1 MIKHKDF
8 IMTSITIQ
16 NNPKPHIL
24 IVDDDK
30 EIRTL
35 LSEILEKNELI
46 IFQASQGSEMR
57 NILKSKKIDLMIL
70 DINLPDED
78 GISLCKEVRASSSL
92 PIIMLTAKTSP
103 IERVIG
109 LETGADDYVCK
120 PFEPMELVSRV
131 RSLLRRSKLNSNSEK
146 LSQEASKIYF
156 DSWTLDVLGR
166 HLIRADGMVLSLSAS
181 EFNLLK
187 LFIDHANQVMNRDQI
202 MDHIYGRESGP
213 FDRSIDIQVSRL
225 RNKIENNPKSPM
237 IIKTIRSE
245 GYLFTPKVSGSL

>member
-1 MIKHKDF
+1 MNLAREK
-8 IMTSITIQ
+8 
-16 NNPKPHIL
+16 NNSQPHVL

-30 EIRTL
+30 DIRTL
-35 LSEILEKNELI
+35 LSEILEKNELT

-57 NILKSKKIDLMIL
+57 DILKSKKIDLMIL

-78 GISLCKEVRASSSL
+78 GISLCKEVRFSSSL

-131 RSLLRRSKLNSNSEK
+131 RSLLRRSKLNTSAEKISE
-146 LSQEASKIYF
+146 EASKIHF
-156 DSWTLDVLGR
+156 DSWTLDLMDR
-166 HLIRADGMVLSLSAS
+166 HLIRSDNMILSLSTS

-187 LFIDHANQVMNRDQI
+187 MFIDHANKVMNRDQI
-202 MDHIYGRESGP
+202 MDYIYGRESGP

-225 RNKIENNPKSPM
+225 RNKIENNPKLPT

-245 GYLFTPKVSGSL
+245 GYLFTPKVSFSA

>member
-1 MIKHKDF
+1 
-8 IMTSITIQ
+8 
-16 NNPKPHIL
+16 
-24 IVDDDK
+24 
-30 EIRTL
+30 
-35 LSEILEKNELI
+35 
-46 IFQASQGSEMR
+46 
-57 NILKSKKIDLMIL
+57 
-70 DINLPDED
+70 
-78 GISLCKEVRASSSL
+78 
-92 PIIMLTAKTSP
+92 MLTAKTSP

>member
-1 MIKHKDF
+1 
-8 IMTSITIQ
+8 MTSIAIQ
-16 NNPKPHIL
+16 NYPKPHIL

-35 LSEILEKNELI
+35 LSDILEKNELI
-46 IFQASQGSEMR
+46 IFQASQGTEMR
-57 NILKSKKIDLMIL
+57 DILKSKKIDLMIL

-78 GISLCKEVRASSSL
+78 GISLCKEVRSSSSL

-131 RSLLRRSKLNSNSEK
+131 RSLLRRSKLNSDKQSE
-146 LSQEASKIYF
+146 EASKIHF

-166 HLIRADGMVLSLSAS
+166 HLLREDGMILSLSTS

-187 LFIDHANQVMNRDQI
+187 MFISCKSSH
-202 MDHIYGRESGP
+202 ES
-213 FDRSIDIQVSRL
+213 
-225 RNKIENNPKSPM
+225 
-237 IIKTIRSE
+237 
-245 GYLFTPKVSGSL
+245 